1 MPTGSR
7 DQDRRHGATAEELH
21 ICRRCDSRLVQP
33 LECAP
38 VDMQR
43 FGARLEQGTDALVE
57 ALELLERSNVEREI
71 ERFSAALDRNQLTAE
86 DF

>member
-1 MPTGSR
+1 
-7 DQDRRHGATAEELH
+7 
-21 ICRRCDSRLVQP
+21 
-33 LECAP
+33 
-38 VDMQR
+38 MQR